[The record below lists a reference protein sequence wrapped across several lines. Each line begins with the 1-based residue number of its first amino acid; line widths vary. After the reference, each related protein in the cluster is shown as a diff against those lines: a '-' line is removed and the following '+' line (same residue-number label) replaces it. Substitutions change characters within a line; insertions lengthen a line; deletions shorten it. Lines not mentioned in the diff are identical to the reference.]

1 MQVSTDGRIRVCY
14 TLTSDGGESAESR
27 ARQIALE
34 QTVELPEGCYP
45 REIEREVVGR
55 VEAVEQRSAAR
66 SVVTVSYPVDLVG
79 TEIPALL
86 NILWGNISMQSGIVV
101 SDIEL
106 PRSVLDAVGG
116 PRFGLEG
123 VRKICGGIEHR
134 PLVLSAAKPVGLS
147 AAALAERCATLA
159 RGGIDA
165 VKDDH
170 GVMDQRTAPFRERVR
185 RCQDAVAEANG
196 LTGGDTQYFP
206 NVTAPLDE
214 LDDRVGFARE
224 VGCHGVVVS
233 PFLTGLDALRRVAD
247 SSEVAVFTH
256 PTSAG
261 GFMQPDH
268 GMTPPVLLGTLLRV
282 LGADG
287 VIYVNAGGRFP
298 VTEGACVEINRR
310 LTAPI
315 KGIRPSVPIPG
326 GGVDVNTVSH
336 LVRRYGVD
344 VMLLIGSSLYDQ
356 ADLEDATKNLM
367 HELERRSDG

>member
-1 MQVSTDGRIRVCY
+1 VRY
-14 TLTSDGGESAESR
+14 TLASDGGEPAESR
-27 ARQIALE
+27 ARRIALE

-45 REIEREVVGR
+45 REIERDVVGR
-55 VEAVEQRSAAR
+55 VEAVDQQSSGR

-86 NILWGNISMQSGIVV
+86 NIIWGNISMQSGIVV

-106 PRSVLDAVGG
+106 PRRVLDEVVG

-123 VRKICGGIEHR
+123 VRQICGGITHR
-134 PLVLSAAKPVGLS
+134 PLVMSAAKPVGLS

-185 RCQDAVAEANG
+185 RCHDAVAEANV
-196 LTGGDTQYFP
+196 LTGGATQYFP

-214 LDDRVGFARE
+214 IDDRVAFALE
-224 VGCHGVVVS
+224 VGCRGVVVS

-247 SSEVAVFTH
+247 SSDLAVFTH

-261 GFMQPDH
+261 GIMQRDH
-268 GMTPPVLLGTLLRV
+268 GVAPPVLLGTLLRV

-298 VTEGACVEINRR
+298 VTESECVEINRR

-315 KGIRPSVPIPG
+315 EGIRASLPIPG

-336 LVRRYGVD
+336 WVSRYGVD
-344 VMLLIGSSLYDQ
+344 VMLLIGSSLYVQ
-356 ADLEDATKNLM
+356 ADLEDATKQLM
-367 HELERRSDG
+367 HVLEQPTDG